1 MTTRNGRQTAGRAH
15 QHPTLTKIAAATGA
29 SSSRSKPAA
38 PPDVAPELAAVQ
50 LVDGKTAAT
59 AGFMSLSWWNER
71 VAEGVAPQ
79 PVFRAT
85 RCTRWRLADVVAFW
99 RDFRPDDIAS
109 AACLK
114 QAVAASAKA
123 AEQRRAAASAPEA
136 R

>member
-1 MTTRNGRQTAGRAH
+1 MAKRIGLQTAGKAH
-15 QHPTLTKIAAATGA
+15 QHKPPTKVAKTPG
-29 SSSRSKPAA
+29 
-38 PPDVAPELAAVQ
+38 PPDLAPELASVQ

-123 AEQRRAAASAPEA
+123 AERRRAGTGATEG